1 MVACNFVVPF
11 VILSL
16 RKLRTVSGCVIAS
29 FTVVVGMWLERFLIV
44 VPSLGHKY
52 LPYTWGHYRPRPVEI
67 VITISTFAAMMLLY
81 VLFSK
86 LVPIISIWELKIGEH
101 DVADATPSEA
111 ALLPPQRGYRV
122 GDPGLRTQP

>member
-1 MVACNFVVPF
+1 
-11 VILSL
+11 
-16 RKLRTVSGCVIAS
+16 
-29 FTVVVGMWLERFLIV
+29 MWLERFLIV

-67 VITISTFAAMMLLY
+67 IITISTFAAMTLLY

-101 DVADATPSEA
+101 DVADARPSEA
-111 ALLPPQRGYRV
+111 AAPL
-122 GDPGLRTQP
+122 LRTQP